1 MSLFEFVLITFSVL
15 CVVFMVFLW
24 RRGAVDKTK
33 AAEAVKDFADDSRKQ
48 FGKWRDELDK
58 K

>member
-1 MSLFEFVLITFSVL
+1 MSLFDFFLITFCVL

-24 RRGAVDKTK
+24 RRGAIDKSK
-33 AAEAVKDFADDSRKQ
+33 AAQAVEDFADDTRRQ
-48 FGKWRDELDK
+48 MGKWRDELDK

>member
-1 MSLFEFVLITFSVL
+1 MSLFDFFLITFSVL

-24 RRGAVDKTK
+24 RRGAVDKAK
-33 AAEAVKDFADDSRKQ
+33 AKEAIEDFAEDSRRQ

>member
-1 MSLFEFVLITFSVL
+1 MSLFDFFLIVFSVL

-24 RRGAVDKTK
+24 RRGAIDKSK
-33 AAEAVKDFADDSRKQ
+33 AKEAVQDFADDSRRQ

>member
-1 MSLFEFVLITFSVL
+1 MSLFDFFLITFCLL

-24 RRGAVDKTK
+24 RRGAVDTTK
-33 AAEAVKDFADDSRKQ
+33 AAEAMKDFADDSRRQ
-48 FGKWRDELDK
+48 LGKWRDELDK

>member
-1 MSLFEFVLITFSVL
+1 MSLLDIFLITFGLL

-24 RRGAVDKTK
+24 RRGAVDKSK
-33 AAEAVKDFADDSRKQ
+33 AKEAIDDFADDTRKG
-48 FGKWRDELDK
+48 FAKWRDELDK